1 MSLFEMF
8 RLKINFQ
15 MVYPPVE
22 NQSLL
27 LIKINLW
34 MSTAVIVDLS
44 NTNSLHPFPL
54 NIYATK
60 LDDII

>member
-8 RLKINFQ
+8 RLKISFQ

-27 LIKINLW
+27 LNYNLW

>member
-27 LIKINLW
+27 LNYNLW